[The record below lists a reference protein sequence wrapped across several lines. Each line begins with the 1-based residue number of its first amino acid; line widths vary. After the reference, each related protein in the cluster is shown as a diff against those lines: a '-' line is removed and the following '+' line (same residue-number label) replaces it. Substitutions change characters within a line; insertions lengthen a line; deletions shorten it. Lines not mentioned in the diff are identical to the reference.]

1 MVAGD
6 DARIDGAD
14 RRADQPVGLD
24 AGIVQRLIDAA
35 LIGAERAAALQ
46 HEHDLPV
53 IGVADFV
60 GGFERGKTSWDG
72 HGSFLQVFLLRGLC
86 GL

>member
-1 MVAGD
+1 MM
-6 DARIDGAD
+6 ARIDGAD
-14 RRADQPVGLD
+14 RGADQPVRLD

-53 IGVADFV
+53 IVVADLV
-60 GGFERGKTSWDG
+60 GGFEAGYGVGGMAMVVSPE
-72 HGSFLQVFLLRGLC
+72 FFFLRGRG